1 MLLRGDGSEEL
12 KTRSYRQMNRR
23 HCRRRCRRRCRRDD
37 EFDAGKD
44 GDVSFKTASN
54 SLVKRRRKIEQR
66 IEVGSCEF

>member
-54 SLVKRRRKIEQR
+54 SMVKRRRNER
-66 IEVGSCEF
+66 NAVGSSEC